1 MCVYYIIIISNN
13 LIMTIFNICIL
24 ISSFSFF
31 AYCISYFVS
40 PHMKSEFKR
49 FKLEK
54 LGLLTIILEFV
65 GAAGLLI
72 GLLYNTILLIAS
84 GGLMLLMFLGTI
96 VRIRLKD
103 SLWVSL
109 PALFYMILNGYI
121 FLEALKR
128 L

>member
-1 MCVYYIIIISNN
+1 
-13 LIMTIFNICIL
+13 MTSYHICIY
-24 ISSFSFF
+24 ISSLSFF
-31 AYCISYFVS
+31 AYCISYFTS

-49 FKLEK
+49 FNLEK

-72 GLLYNTILLIAS
+72 GLLYTPLLLISS
-84 GGLMLLMFLGTI
+84 GGLALLMFLGTI

-109 PALFYMILNGYI
+109 PALFYMVLNGYI
-121 FLEALKR
+121 FYETLK
-128 L
+128 